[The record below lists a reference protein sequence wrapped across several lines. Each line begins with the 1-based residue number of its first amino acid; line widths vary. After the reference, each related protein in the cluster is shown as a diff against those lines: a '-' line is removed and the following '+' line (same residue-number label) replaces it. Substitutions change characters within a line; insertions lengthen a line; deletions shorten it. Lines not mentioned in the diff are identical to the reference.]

1 LPRWWGW
8 AVRKFEP
15 YLFGGQFVI
24 ESDHQ
29 PLKFLNQV
37 RLASGRLA
45 RWALQLQQYDY
56 VVRVIPGVENVGAD
70 FLSRSGV

>member
-1 LPRWWGW
+1 
-8 AVRKFEP
+8 
-15 YLFGGQFVI
+15 VI